1 MDWRKKNGS
10 ENRTTKCLILVTV
23 IIQLITSVF
32 NLIDKLIEQGEGLKA
47 LHLNNTLYC
56 TCCQDKSKG
65 DGIMISII
73 VNIAV
78 IITDIILIGL
88 IVRRWNK

>member
-32 NLIDKLIEQGEGLKA
+32 NLIDKLIE
-47 LHLNNTLYC
+47 
-56 TCCQDKSKG
+56 
-65 DGIMISII
+65 
-73 VNIAV
+73 
-78 IITDIILIGL
+78 
-88 IVRRWNK
+88 